1 MSLAD
6 YIGIAVAL
14 VVAVYTYRWRKPS
27 RRKVNRFVR
36 RRSDST
42 VHVPRVTAWD
52 RARRYYGPSH
62 GR

>member
-1 MSLAD
+1 MTLAA
-6 YIGIAVAL
+6 YITIAVAL
-14 VVAVYTYRWRKPS
+14 GVAIYTYRWRKP

-52 RARRYYGPSH
+52 RARQVYGDPQ
-62 GR
+62 